1 VYTGSIR
8 QEDEVLTER
17 ISRRESRK
25 PYDHAR
31 LERRRW
37 ILRWLL
43 KHIGFRVLAKVDRVE
58 GLDNFPE
65 SGPAILMINHIAFI
79 DPIVIL
85 GCLPRNIVP
94 MAKVEA
100 YSYPIIG
107 ILPRIWQAI
116 PVHRGE
122 VDRRALRMAL
132 EVLSSGEVILVAPEG
147 TRGTC
152 LQRGKEGVAYLG
164 TRSGAPIIPIAI
176 VGTVGFP
183 SISPRRWRQ
192 PGAVARLGRPFRFRS
207 YSKRPGRDELRRMTD
222 EAMYVLAA
230 MLPEERRGVYADLSQ
245 ATTGTIEFV

>member
-1 VYTGSIR
+1 VPA
-8 QEDEVLTER
+8 ER
-17 ISRRESRK
+17 VPQPKGWRT
-25 PYDHAR
+25 YDHAR
-31 LERRRW
+31 LEHRRW

-43 KHIGFRVLAKVDRVE
+43 KNIGFRVLAKVERVE

-65 SGPAILMINHIAFI
+65 SGPAILMINHIALI
-79 DPIVIL
+79 DPIVVL

-94 MAKVEA
+94 MAKVEV
-100 YSYPIIG
+100 YSYPIVG
-107 ILPRIWQAI
+107 ILPRIWQPI

-122 VDRRALRMAL
+122 IDRRALRMAL

-176 VGTVGFP
+176 VGTEGFP
-183 SISPRRWRQ
+183 SVSPKRWRQ

-207 YSKRPGRDELRRMTD
+207 YSRRPGRDELRRMTD
-222 EAMYVLAA
+222 EAMYELAA
-230 MLPEERRGVYADLSQ
+230 MLPEERRGEYADLSQ
-245 ATTGTIEFV
+245 ATTDTIEFV